1 SPTFSALLVPYT
13 SLFRSADLEAEPG
26 ELRRRVALR
35 HVHDAVG
42 DRDLLGLVAA
52 RAHHPADEGRAADEQ
67 DREAHPER
75 GLLPGASALRSEEHT
90 SELQSREK
98 LVC

>member
-1 SPTFSALLVPYT
+1 GALLGLHAGPRVGADDVPAAD
-13 SLFRSADLEAEPG
+13 LVAVLRLRLADLEAEPG

-75 GLLPGASALRSEEHT
+75 GLLPGAAALG
-90 SELQSREK
+90 
-98 LVC
+98 